1 MKVFDYT
8 SMLHPDLHA
17 RTARFKNKLVLR
29 SSSLKRRPGIAQRR
43 RRLVKIRFKHTL
55 IWQQKVV
62 RRLAIYE
69 DMKLKA
75 MASHV
80 EVVSRHIETATA
92 EPNEVFIVTLPET
105 DTNSGT
111 LTIRQP
117 KARESAVQSIIADIE
132 ERSERVWHL
141 PQH

>member
-17 RTARFKNKLVLR
+17 RAARFKNKLVLR